1 MELFALDTTLE
12 VKVSPQSSQEPNP
25 NPQAVRTAVMQ
36 AMTGHIRGK
45 AAYVGLFHRP
55 Q

>member
-1 MELFALDTTLE
+1 M
-12 VKVSPQSSQEPNP
+12 KKR
-25 NPQAVRTAVMQ
+25 VRTPIETKTNIFKLMQ
-36 AMTGHIRGK
+36 GHILGK